1 MVVSRLLVN
10 SLYGMGLKDDEIL
23 RNQERAQGISICGKE
38 KDLLHDLLHSAAC
51 RSGQHDFM
59 HQTKGSALNF
69 GLDSRR
75 YSINVPFNEDYSIE
89 ELNKEVEPV
98 VEGVTKDSNIQMT
111 KVVGGNNVIIKTRS
125 LTLEE
130 REQVYQAMADNF
142 GVDTSEITFDN
153 ISSTVS
159 KEMSQNAMKAVI
171 IAVVC
176 MLLYIWIRF
185 RDIRFASSAILA
197 LMHDIAIVFGFYVVS
212 RISVGSTFIA
222 CMLTILGYSINSTIV
237 IFDRIRENLPE
248 LKREPIESLV
258 DRCITD
264 TLTRSIYSS
273 LTTFIT
279 IFVLFV
285 MGVSSI
291 RDFCSTSDGWYRM
304 RSLHFCLHHRCPVV
318 CDEARWKKQIC
329 AVQSST
335 E

>member
-1 MVVSRLLVN
+1 MAVDANVIIYARIEEEIGAGKTVHAAIRDGFKKAASAILDGNVTTLIAAAVLYALASGSVRGFAMTLALGIVLSMFSAMVVSRLLVN
-10 SLYGMGLKDDEIL
+10 SLYGMGLKDAKYYGTKKERKGFPFVEKRKIFFTISCIL
-23 RNQERAQGISICGKE
+23 
-38 KDLLHDLLHSAAC
+38 LLAVPASMI
-51 RSGQHDFM
+51 FM

-69 GLDSRR
+69 GLDFKGGT
-75 YSINVPFNEDYSIE
+75 SINVPFNEDYSIE
-89 ELNKEVEPV
+89 ELDKEVEPV

-222 CMLTILGYSINSTIV
+222 CM
-237 IFDRIRENLPE
+237 RI
-248 LKREPIESLV
+248 
-258 DRCITD
+258 C
-264 TLTRSIYSS
+264 RS
-273 LTTFIT
+273 
-279 IFVLFV
+279 
-285 MGVSSI
+285 
-291 RDFCSTSDGWYRM
+291 
-304 RSLHFCLHHRCPVV
+304 
-318 CDEARWKKQIC
+318 
-329 AVQSST
+329 
-335 E
+335 

>member
-1 MVVSRLLVN
+1 M
-10 SLYGMGLKDDEIL
+10 
-23 RNQERAQGISICGKE
+23 
-38 KDLLHDLLHSAAC
+38 
-51 RSGQHDFM
+51 
-59 HQTKGSALNF
+59 
-69 GLDSRR
+69 
-75 YSINVPFNEDYSIE
+75 
-89 ELNKEVEPV
+89 
-98 VEGVTKDSNIQMT
+98 EGVTKDSNIQMT

-222 CMLTILGYSINSTIV
+222 CMLTILGYSINASIIV
-237 IFDRIRENLPE
+237 FDRVRENRRFSGKASFDEVVEQSIWQTLM
-248 LKREPIESLV
+248 RTV
-258 DRCITD
+258 NT
-264 TLTRSIYSS
+264 TLTTLFPIVMLY
-273 LTTFIT
+273 
-279 IFVLFV
+279 IF
-285 MGVSSI
+285 GVSSI
-291 RDFCSTSDGWYRM
+291 KNLRFR
-304 RSLHFCLHHRCPVV
+304 
-318 CDEARWKKQIC
+318 
-329 AVQSST
+329 
-335 E
+335 